1 MPVSFPTTQIP
12 VPTSAGKTTGS
23 TLSKREEYSK
33 SVVVARLQAAT
44 NEILDPAA
52 KAALKFEKKLRA
64 KRSQDALSR
73 SDSVEGVG
81 NSVTSQSIELAPDL
95 GTSTLSFQAQ
105 EASGP
110 KNISFQAVR
119 TAATSQ
125 LIQPASVIETT
136 TPMSG
141 GAVQVRQSVEA
152 KPKPLAVKI
161 TEPSSKPSIQSQVAV
176 HKFNKN

>member
-12 VPTSAGKTTGS
+12 VPTSTGKTTGS

-44 NEILDPAA
+44 NEILDPAT

-105 EASGP
+105 
-110 KNISFQAVR
+110 
-119 TAATSQ
+119 
-125 LIQPASVIETT
+125 
-136 TPMSG
+136 
-141 GAVQVRQSVEA
+141 
-152 KPKPLAVKI
+152 
-161 TEPSSKPSIQSQVAV
+161 
-176 HKFNKN
+176 